1 MAIPL
6 IFAAAGIVAR
16 YIAKRGIQAAVKK
29 FTKKA
34 VTNGRKHLKDLKS
47 KPTAGQITN
56 APRTKGQRTYRAGQ
70 RNAFGLGVTGTAT
83 AAMLLPGGKEDKP
96 TPRPKPKPAPAIT
109 KPKPK
114 PKSKPKPSP
123 AITKPSPSTARP
135 SPSKPKPTPSVTK
148 PKPKPAPKKEA
159 DKKYNTVGQAQNAGQ
174 LYFYDRKSGVKKVAV
189 TKEQLKKSGKTL
201 TDWTNAEIK
210 KRKSKK

>member
-29 FTKKA
+29 YTKKA
-34 VTNGRKHLKDLKS
+34 VTNGKKHLKDLKS
-47 KPTAGQITN
+47 KPTANQITN

-70 RNAFGLGVTGTAT
+70 RNAFGVGVTGTAT
-83 AAMLLPGGKEDKP
+83 AAMLLSGGKEDKP
-96 TPRPKPKPAPAIT
+96 TPRPKPKPAPSVT
-109 KPKPK
+109 K

-123 AITKPSPSTARP
+123 AITKPSPSTA
-135 SPSKPKPTPSVTK
+135 KPKPKPAPSVTK

>member
-6 IFAAAGIVAR
+6 IFAAAGVVAR

-29 FTKKA
+29 YTKKA
-34 VTNGRKHLKDLKS
+34 VTNGKKHLKDLKS
-47 KPTAGQITN
+47 KPTANQITN

-70 RNAFGLGVTGTAT
+70 RNAFGVGVTGTAT
-83 AAMLLPGGKEDKP
+83 AAMLLSGDKKDKP
-96 TPRPKPKPAPAIT
+96 TPRSKPKPAPSVT
-109 KPKPK
+109 KPKP
-114 PKSKPKPSP
+114 KPKPSP

-135 SPSKPKPTPSVTK
+135 KPKPKPSVTK

>member
-34 VTNGRKHLKDLKS
+34 VTNGKKHLKDLKS
-47 KPTAGQITN
+47 KPTANQITN

-70 RNAFGLGVTGTAT
+70 RNAFGVGVTGTAT
-83 AAMLLPGGKEDKP
+83 AAMLLSGDKEDKP
-96 TPRPKPKPAPAIT
+96 TPRSKPKPAPSVT
-109 KPKPK
+109 K

-123 AITKPSPSTARP
+123 AITKPSPSTAKP
-135 SPSKPKPTPSVTK
+135 KPKPKSKPKPKPSVTK

>member
-6 IFAAAGIVAR
+6 IFAAAGVVAR

-29 FTKKA
+29 YTKKA
-34 VTNGRKHLKDLKS
+34 VTNGKKHLKDLKS
-47 KPTAGQITN
+47 KPTANQITN

-70 RNAFGLGVTGTAT
+70 RNAFGVGVTGTAT
-83 AAMLLPGGKEDKP
+83 AAMLLSGDKKDKP
-96 TPRPKPKPAPAIT
+96 TPRSKPKPAPSVT
-109 KPKPK
+109 KPKP
-114 PKSKPKPSP
+114 KPKPSP

-135 SPSKPKPTPSVTK
+135 KPKPKPKPSVTK
-148 PKPKPAPKKEA
+148 PKPKPKPKKEA

>member
-6 IFAAAGIVAR
+6 IFAAAGVVAR

-29 FTKKA
+29 YTKKA
-34 VTNGRKHLKDLKS
+34 VTNGKKHLKDLKS
-47 KPTAGQITN
+47 KPTANQITN

-70 RNAFGLGVTGTAT
+70 RNAFGVGVTGTAT
-83 AAMLLPGGKEDKP
+83 AAMLLSGDKKDKP
-96 TPRPKPKPAPAIT
+96 TPRSKPKPAPSVT
-109 KPKPK
+109 KPKP
-114 PKSKPKPSP
+114 KPKPSP

-135 SPSKPKPTPSVTK
+135 KPKPKPKPSVTK

>member
-1 MAIPL
+1 
-6 IFAAAGIVAR
+6 
-16 YIAKRGIQAAVKK
+16 
-29 FTKKA
+29 
-34 VTNGRKHLKDLKS
+34 
-47 KPTAGQITN
+47 
-56 APRTKGQRTYRAGQ
+56 
-70 RNAFGLGVTGTAT
+70 
-83 AAMLLPGGKEDKP
+83 MLLSGGKEDKP
-96 TPRPKPKPAPAIT
+96 TPRPKPKPAPSLT
-109 KPKPK
+109 K

>member
-34 VTNGRKHLKDLKS
+34 VTNGKKHLKDLKS
-47 KPTAGQITN
+47 KPTANQITN

-70 RNAFGLGVTGTAT
+70 RNAFGVGVTGTAT
-83 AAMLLPGGKEDKP
+83 AAMLLSGGKEDKP
-96 TPRPKPKPAPAIT
+96 TPRPKPKPAPSVT
-109 KPKPK
+109 K

-123 AITKPSPSTARP
+123 AITKPSPSTAKP
-135 SPSKPKPTPSVTK
+135 KPKPTPSVTK

>member
-29 FTKKA
+29 YTKKA
-34 VTNGRKHLKDLKS
+34 VTNGKKHLKDLKS
-47 KPTAGQITN
+47 KPTANQITN

-70 RNAFGLGVTGTAT
+70 RNAFGVGVTGTAT
-83 AAMLLPGGKEDKP
+83 AAMLLSGDKEDKP
-96 TPRPKPKPAPAIT
+96 TPRSKPKPAPSVT
-109 KPKPK
+109 K

-123 AITKPSPSTARP
+123 AITKPSPSTA
-135 SPSKPKPTPSVTK
+135 KPKPSVTKPKPKPAPSVTK

>member
-6 IFAAAGIVAR
+6 IFAAAGVVAR

-29 FTKKA
+29 YTKKA
-34 VTNGRKHLKDLKS
+34 VTNGKKHLKDLKS
-47 KPTAGQITN
+47 KPTANQITN

-70 RNAFGLGVTGTAT
+70 RNAFGVGVTGTAT
-83 AAMLLPGGKEDKP
+83 AAMLLSGDKEDKP
-96 TPRPKPKPAPAIT
+96 TPRSKPKPAPSVT
-109 KPKPK
+109 K

-135 SPSKPKPTPSVTK
+135 SPSKPK

>member
-16 YIAKRGIQAAVKK
+16 YIAKRGVQAAVKK

-34 VTNGRKHLKDLKS
+34 VTNGKKHLKDLKS
-47 KPTAGQITN
+47 KPTANQITN

-70 RNAFGLGVTGTAT
+70 RNAFGVGVTGTAT
-83 AAMLLPGGKEDKP
+83 AAMLLSGGKEDKP
-96 TPRPKPKPAPAIT
+96 TPRPKPKPAPSLT
-109 KPKPK
+109 K

-135 SPSKPKPTPSVTK
+135 KPKPTPSVTK

-174 LYFYDRKSGVKKVAV
+174 LYFYDIYDRKSGVKKVAV

>member
-16 YIAKRGIQAAVKK
+16 YIAKRGVQAAVKK

-34 VTNGRKHLKDLKS
+34 VTNGKKHLKDLKS
-47 KPTAGQITN
+47 KPTANQITN

-70 RNAFGLGVTGTAT
+70 RNAFGVGVTGTAT
-83 AAMLLPGGKEDKP
+83 AAMLLSGGKEDKP
-96 TPRPKPKPAPAIT
+96 TPRPKPKPAPSLT
-109 KPKPK
+109 K

-123 AITKPSPSTARP
+123 AITKPSPSTAKP
-135 SPSKPKPTPSVTK
+135 KPKPTPSVTK

>member
-1 MAIPL
+1 MALPL

-16 YIAKRGIQAAVKK
+16 YIAKRGVQAAVKK

-34 VTNGRKHLKDLKS
+34 VTNGKKHLKDLKS
-47 KPTAGQITN
+47 KPTANQIAN

-96 TPRPKPKPAPAIT
+96 TPRPKPKPAPSVT
-109 KPKPK
+109 KPKP
-114 PKSKPKPSP
+114 KPKPSP
-123 AITKPSPSTARP
+123 AITKPSPSTTRP

>member
-29 FTKKA
+29 YTKKA
-34 VTNGRKHLKDLKS
+34 VTNGKKHLKDLKS
-47 KPTAGQITN
+47 KPTANQITN

-70 RNAFGLGVTGTAT
+70 RNAFGVGVTGTAT
-83 AAMLLPGGKEDKP
+83 AAMLLSGGKEDKP
-96 TPRPKPKPAPAIT
+96 TPRPKPKPAPSLT
-109 KPKPK
+109 K

-123 AITKPSPSTARP
+123 AITKPSPSTAKP
-135 SPSKPKPTPSVTK
+135 KPKPTPSVTK

>member
-29 FTKKA
+29 YTKKA
-34 VTNGRKHLKDLKS
+34 VTNGKKHLKDLKS
-47 KPTAGQITN
+47 KPTANQITS
-56 APRTKGQRTYRAGQ
+56 ASGTKGQRTYRAGQ
-70 RNAFGLGVTGTAT
+70 RNAFGVGVTGTAT
-83 AAMLLPGGKEDKP
+83 AAMLLSGGKEDKP
-96 TPRPKPKPAPAIT
+96 TPRSKPKPAPSVT
-109 KPKPK
+109 K

-123 AITKPSPSTARP
+123 AITKPSPSTAKP
-135 SPSKPKPTPSVTK
+135 KPKPTPSVTK

>member
-16 YIAKRGIQAAVKK
+16 YIAKRGVQAAVKK

-34 VTNGRKHLKDLKS
+34 VTNGKKHLKDLKS
-47 KPTAGQITN
+47 KPTANQITN

-70 RNAFGLGVTGTAT
+70 RNAFGVGVTGTAT

-96 TPRPKPKPAPAIT
+96 TPRPKPKPAPSVT
-109 KPKPK
+109 K

-123 AITKPSPSTARP
+123 AITKPSPSTAKP
-135 SPSKPKPTPSVTK
+135 KPKPTPSVTK